1 MTRRMPFYLSLAAAA
16 AALVL
21 VLSWLFPG
29 SALHVLSA
37 GGGKAGFRA
46 LTVGGDGQ
54 YHSCY
59 LSGGQELLREL
70 GRGVCVRIPWNG
82 ERRGLSSGDVCFFS
96 GGMCAVVGPKG
107 TYLYSTQ
114 DTAGYAVLG
123 AGPELY
129 QAVRQGLTLR
139 SGEGAR
145 L

>member
-37 GGGKAGFRA
+37 GGGKAGSGARP
-46 LTVGGDGQ
+46 GGGAGQ
-54 YHSCY
+54 YRGCY
-59 LSGGQELLREL
+59 VRGGQELLREV
-70 GRGVCVRIPWNG
+70 GRGVGVRIAGNG

-107 TYLYSTQ
+107 TSLYSTQ

-129 QAVRQGLTLR
+129 QAVRQGPTLR
-139 SGEGAR
+139 SGEGAG